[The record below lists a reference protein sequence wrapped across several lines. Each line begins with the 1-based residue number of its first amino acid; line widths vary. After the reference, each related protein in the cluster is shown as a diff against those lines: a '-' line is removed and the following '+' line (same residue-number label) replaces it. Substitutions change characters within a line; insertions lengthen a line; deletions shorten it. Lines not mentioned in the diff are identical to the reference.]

1 MLTFRLKSVDLGSK
15 GPFFTLSIYLYF
27 LLSSFSGP
35 CLGGELILFF
45 KSSGGSVLRTSTFS
59 EASFSEPLWLGVF
72 SVWNSLTL
80 DFGPVLG
87 LLVRHGVYF

>member
-1 MLTFRLKSVDLGSK
+1 MGK
-15 GPFFTLSIYLYF
+15 
-27 LLSSFSGP
+27 
-35 CLGGELILFF
+35 ELILLF

-59 EASFSEPLWLGVF
+59 EASFSEPPWLGVF

-87 LLVRHGVYF
+87 LLV